1 MPGTCKKYT
10 RYKKYTSQRREAAA
24 LRFSTCVCIALRP
37 AHALYFATYEL
48 SKDRLGGNLPGHH
61 PLLTGGAGA
70 LATVVNDGVMTPADV
85 IKQRLQVS
93 HLLLQKNKMN

>member
-1 MPGTCKKYT
+1 MEC
-10 RYKKYTSQRREAAA
+10 
-24 LRFSTCVCIALRP
+24 RP

-61 PLLTGGAGA
+61 PVLTGTAGA

-85 IKQRLQVS
+85 IKQRLQVTI
-93 HLLLQKNKMN
+93 LLLCQLTNWFRKKQPRIQNLGNTGFWHKPVQKAAAVCAGG